1 MESWD
6 PGRGPDSFVG
16 TRESWR
22 TLERGLWYFRKADL
36 WSFSVR
42 EAAKQYTQGGS
53 PLQAMALV
61 PTLGCGYRAVAEEL
75 SPLPGLGREESPR
88 PLACACVLRPPL
100 LPLAVWLSCK
110 EIICASRPKLK
121 VTGGPGGSCSFLCS
135 PGIEWGTPGP

>member
-42 EAAKQYTQGGS
+42 EAAKQYPGWFPSAG
-53 PLQAMALV
+53 
-61 PTLGCGYRAVAEEL
+61 R
-75 SPLPGLGREESPR
+75 GLGSYHR
-88 PLACACVLRPPL
+88 
-100 LPLAVWLSCK
+100 VWVQS
-110 EIICASRPKLK
+110 S
-121 VTGGPGGSCSFLCS
+121 G
-135 PGIEWGTPGP
+135 